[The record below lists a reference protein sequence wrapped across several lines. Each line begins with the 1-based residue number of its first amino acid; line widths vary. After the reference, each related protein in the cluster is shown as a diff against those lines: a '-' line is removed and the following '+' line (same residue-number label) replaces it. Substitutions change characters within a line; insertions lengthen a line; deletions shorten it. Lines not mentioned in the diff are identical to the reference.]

1 METKTGKIEIAD
13 GSQISYR
20 TIGDM
25 NKPKIMLVSGSIFN
39 YTQFDYVLLPALR
52 SKLSEDYCFVQ
63 YDYVGIGESSQLEG
77 DFDFLKITDQ
87 HLEFMDAMGIDKAHH
102 FGYSKGSLISFF
114 AAMKD
119 QDRTLSVASYGT
131 PNLAYTKDGTTK
143 KEFSKRLEYLNAITG
158 IWYNLVDKQ
167 NYRVVYDSVFLPTIF
182 KGKQAYTLGF
192 FEGIKS
198 WWIRKKLEP
207 LLTGTLIHNMVKLY
221 KLYKEDITQEDTKKY
236 IDALKE
242 VSIPTMLLHSHGD
255 EIVPFDGAMELGSY
269 LKNNTFVEYTKFS
282 HSSPVLIKKHGN
294 KIMADYTNFLKTL

>member
-20 TIGDM
+20 TIGNM
-25 NKPKIMLVSGSIFN
+25 SKPKIMLVSGSIFN
-39 YTQFDYVLLPALR
+39 YEQFDYVLLPALK
-52 SKLSEDYCFVQ
+52 SKLKEEYCFVQ

-77 DFDFLKITDQ
+77 DFDFLKIMDQ
-87 HLEFMDAMGIDKAHH
+87 HLEFMDAMGIDNAHH

-119 QDRTLSVASYGT
+119 QERTLSVASYGS
-131 PNLAYTKDGTTK
+131 PNLAYTGDGTTK
-143 KEFSKRLEYLNAITG
+143 KEFTKRLEYLNSITG

-182 KGKQAYTLGF
+182 EGKQSYNLSF

-207 LLTGTLIHNMVKLY
+207 LLTGTLIYNMVKLY
-221 KLYKEDITQEDTKKY
+221 KLYKEDITEEDSKKY
-236 IDALKE
+236 IGELKE
-242 VSIPTMLLHSHGD
+242 ISVPTMLLHSQSD
-255 EIVPFDGAMELGSY
+255 EIVPIGGAKELGNY
-269 LKNNTFVEYTKFS
+269 LQNNTFVEYDKFS
-282 HSSPVLIKKHGN
+282 HSSPVLLKKHG
-294 KIMADYTNFLKTL
+294 KRIMTDYTNFLKSL